1 MADDKTK
8 KARDGER
15 IDIHE
20 DYELRYWIKKFGMT
34 KEQLE
39 AVVRRVGANAEDV
52 AIELER

>member
-8 KARDGER
+8 KALDGER